1 RTRARRSWASAT
13 APATRAPRTPP
24 SRRSPAR
31 SWKRR
36 STAPRASCST
46 SPPARTSP
54 CRRCRRRPRSCARRP
69 TPAPTSSSAWSA
81 TTPWPER
88 SRSQSSP
95 PVSAARPSRK
105 PGRRRSVVRSS
116 GPSSATKSSATSTS
130 RPSCATGCSHRG
142 ANLRC
147 PYCGHH
153 DLKVVDSRD
162 SEIGEAIRRRRECL
176 QCGQRFTTYERIE
189 TVPFFVTK
197 KDGRR
202 EDFDPQKLFNGL
214 KKATEKRD
222 ISPERL
228 RAIVDDIEA
237 ELRRSGRV
245 EIPSGEIG
253 EMVMER
259 LRDLDEVAYIRFASV
274 YREFMDLQQ
283 VKREIEQVL
292 SSRRS

>member
-1 RTRARRSWASAT
+1 M
-13 APATRAPRTPP
+13 
-24 SRRSPAR
+24 
-31 SWKRR
+31 
-36 STAPRASCST
+36 
-46 SPPARTSP
+46 
-54 CRRCRRRPRSCARRP
+54 
-69 TPAPTSSSAWSA
+69 
-81 TTPWPER
+81 
-88 SRSQSSP
+88 
-95 PVSAARPSRK
+95 
-105 PGRRRSVVRSS
+105 
-116 GPSSATKSSATSTS
+116 
-130 RPSCATGCSHRG
+130 
-142 ANLRC
+142 RC
-147 PYCGHH
+147 PYCGHN

-162 SEIGEAIRRRRECL
+162 SEVGEAIRRRRECL

-189 TVPFFVTK
+189 AVPFYVTK

-202 EDFDPQKLFNGL
+202 EDFDPQKLFTGL

-253 EMVMER
+253 EMVMNR

-283 VKREIEQVL
+283 VKKEIEQVL
-292 SSRRS
+292 SNRRPSLRPCKRLRVARLAPNGSNPESRKACLAPTVSNSLSEHHSGCPTRPRAR

>member
-1 RTRARRSWASAT
+1 M
-13 APATRAPRTPP
+13 
-24 SRRSPAR
+24 
-31 SWKRR
+31 
-36 STAPRASCST
+36 
-46 SPPARTSP
+46 
-54 CRRCRRRPRSCARRP
+54 
-69 TPAPTSSSAWSA
+69 
-81 TTPWPER
+81 
-88 SRSQSSP
+88 
-95 PVSAARPSRK
+95 
-105 PGRRRSVVRSS
+105 
-116 GPSSATKSSATSTS
+116 
-130 RPSCATGCSHRG
+130 
-142 ANLRC
+142 RC

-162 SEIGEAIRRRRECL
+162 SEVGEAIRRRRECL

-189 TVPFFVTK
+189 TVPFFVIK

-202 EDFDPQKLFNGL
+202 EDFDPHKLFTGL

-228 RAIVDDIEA
+228 NGIVDQVEA
-237 ELRRSGRV
+237 DLRRSGRV

-253 EMVMER
+253 EMVMDR

-292 SSRRS
+292 STRSNSRGAPTPTVRR

>member
-1 RTRARRSWASAT
+1 MPSSARKKTPKSSSVSSGTTPWRARSRSPSSPPASAARRS
-13 APATRAPRTPP
+13 R
-24 SRRSPAR
+24 
-31 SWKRR
+31 KR
-36 STAPRASCST
+36 
-46 SPPARTSP
+46 
-54 CRRCRRRPRSCARRP
+54 
-69 TPAPTSSSAWSA
+69 
-81 TTPWPER
+81 
-88 SRSQSSP
+88 
-95 PVSAARPSRK
+95 
-105 PGRRRSVVRSS
+105 GRRRSVVRST
-116 GPSSATKSSATSTS
+116 GPSSDLKSSATSIS
-130 RPSCATGCSHRG
+130 RRSCATGCSP
-142 ANLRC
+142 AKEFCLRC

-202 EDFDPQKLFNGL
+202 EDFDPQKLFTGL

-253 EMVMER
+253 EMVMDR
-259 LRDLDEVAYIRFASV
+259 L
-274 YREFMDLQQ
+274 Q

-292 SSRRS
+292 SSRRP

>member
-1 RTRARRSWASAT
+1 M
-13 APATRAPRTPP
+13 
-24 SRRSPAR
+24 
-31 SWKRR
+31 
-36 STAPRASCST
+36 
-46 SPPARTSP
+46 
-54 CRRCRRRPRSCARRP
+54 
-69 TPAPTSSSAWSA
+69 
-81 TTPWPER
+81 
-88 SRSQSSP
+88 
-95 PVSAARPSRK
+95 
-105 PGRRRSVVRSS
+105 
-116 GPSSATKSSATSTS
+116 
-130 RPSCATGCSHRG
+130 
-142 ANLRC
+142 RC
-147 PYCGHH
+147 PQCGER
-153 DLKVVDSRD
+153 DTRVVDSRD
-162 SEIGEAIRRRRECL
+162 LDDSATIRRRRECTA
-176 QCGQRFTTYERIE
+176 CSTRFTTYERIE
-189 TVPFFVTK
+189 AVPFYVTK

-202 EDFDPQKLFNGL
+202 EDFDPQKLFTGL

-245 EIPSGEIG
+245 EIPSQEIG

>member
-1 RTRARRSWASAT
+1 M
-13 APATRAPRTPP
+13 
-24 SRRSPAR
+24 
-31 SWKRR
+31 
-36 STAPRASCST
+36 
-46 SPPARTSP
+46 
-54 CRRCRRRPRSCARRP
+54 
-69 TPAPTSSSAWSA
+69 
-81 TTPWPER
+81 
-88 SRSQSSP
+88 
-95 PVSAARPSRK
+95 
-105 PGRRRSVVRSS
+105 
-116 GPSSATKSSATSTS
+116 
-130 RPSCATGCSHRG
+130 
-142 ANLRC
+142 RC

-162 SEIGEAIRRRRECL
+162 SEVGEAIRRRRECL
-176 QCGQRFTTYERIE
+176 QCGQRFT
-189 TVPFFVTK
+189 
-197 KDGRR
+197 
-202 EDFDPQKLFNGL
+202 GL

-253 EMVMER
+253 EMVMDR

-292 SSRRS
+292 SSRRPG

>member
-1 RTRARRSWASAT
+1 M
-13 APATRAPRTPP
+13 
-24 SRRSPAR
+24 
-31 SWKRR
+31 
-36 STAPRASCST
+36 
-46 SPPARTSP
+46 
-54 CRRCRRRPRSCARRP
+54 
-69 TPAPTSSSAWSA
+69 
-81 TTPWPER
+81 
-88 SRSQSSP
+88 
-95 PVSAARPSRK
+95 
-105 PGRRRSVVRSS
+105 
-116 GPSSATKSSATSTS
+116 
-130 RPSCATGCSHRG
+130 
-142 ANLRC
+142 RC

-162 SEIGEAIRRRRECL
+162 SEVGEAIRRRRECL
-176 QCGQRFTTYERIE
+176 QCGQRF
-189 TVPFFVTK
+189 
-197 KDGRR
+197 
-202 EDFDPQKLFNGL
+202 FDPQKLFTGL

-253 EMVMER
+253 EMVMDR

-292 SSRRS
+292 SSRRP

>member
-1 RTRARRSWASAT
+1 M
-13 APATRAPRTPP
+13 
-24 SRRSPAR
+24 
-31 SWKRR
+31 
-36 STAPRASCST
+36 
-46 SPPARTSP
+46 
-54 CRRCRRRPRSCARRP
+54 
-69 TPAPTSSSAWSA
+69 
-81 TTPWPER
+81 
-88 SRSQSSP
+88 
-95 PVSAARPSRK
+95 
-105 PGRRRSVVRSS
+105 
-116 GPSSATKSSATSTS
+116 
-130 RPSCATGCSHRG
+130 
-142 ANLRC
+142 RC

-162 SEIGEAIRRRRECL
+162 SEVGEAIRRRRECL

-253 EMVMER
+253 EMVMTR

-283 VKREIEQVL
+283 VKKEIEQVL